1 MAERKNCV
9 VIKDRNDNVVFVAT
23 TKYLND
29 KEIANMT
36 NQAFVTQQGYMRVV
50 EKLENRIKELENQL
64 INVNNDIKLLK
75 GEE

>member
-36 NQAFVTQQGYMRVV
+36 NKAFVTQQGYMKVV
-50 EKLENRIKELENQL
+50 EKLEDRIKELENQL
-64 INVNNDIKLLK
+64 INVNNDIKFLK

>member
-36 NQAFVTQQGYMRVV
+36 NQAFVTQQGYMKVV

-64 INVNNDIKLLK
+64 INVNSDIKLLK